1 MKQSGRLI
9 TIEGAEG
16 VGKSTCVSVV
26 EQWLREHGL
35 RYVSTREPGG
45 TSLGEQLRTLLLD
58 PESGTIDPV
67 AELLMMFAARA
78 QHISEIIKPALA
90 RGQWVVCDR
99 FTDSTYAY
107 QGGGRGLSELIIG
120 QTEDVALQG
129 FAPDLTLVLDLPVED
144 GLARVASRGDKDRF
158 EREQMDFFERIRQ
171 TFLERAATGVHYRVI
186 DASGDEAAV
195 ANLVRQTMDSF
206 IAEGT

>member
-16 VGKSTCVSVV
+16 GGKSTCVSVV

-120 QTEDVALQG
+120 QTEDLALQG